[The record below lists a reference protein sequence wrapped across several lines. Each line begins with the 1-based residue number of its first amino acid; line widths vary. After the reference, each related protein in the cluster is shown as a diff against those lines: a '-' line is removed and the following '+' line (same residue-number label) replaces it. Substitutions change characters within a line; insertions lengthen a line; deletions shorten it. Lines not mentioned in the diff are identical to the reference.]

1 MHDWKDDR
9 IFERACFGLA
19 AMGHDVH
26 LVATKEVG
34 AYILNEDEKIKVNSD
49 ELTSVISGV
58 NIHWIKPRSGIKE
71 LYNLLLKRV
80 KLLCR

>member
-1 MHDWKDDR
+1 
-9 IFERACFGLA
+9 
-19 AMGHDVH
+19 MGHDVH

-58 NIHWIKPRSGIKE
+58 NIHWIKPRSGIK
-71 LYNLLLKRV
+71 RIIQSSV
-80 KLLCR
+80 KPW